1 MLCYEL
7 IIHFD
12 FNPFLR
18 ILSTL
23 SLMNAR
29 KKKKIRMYFLRK
41 KKFISFRMKKK
52 RRCLNDYRWK
62 GQWLDLHA
70 FSFIPSMNL
79 GNSCLW
85 NWCRGDPTSYQ
96 LLTCQYVTNHNVD
109 KKLSSKEIALSDVYT
124 QK

>member
-1 MLCYEL
+1 MKIYSHLCALKKTNKLCTMLCLVCCMLCYEL

-41 KKFISFRMKKK
+41 KKSISFRMKKK
-52 RRCLNDYRWK
+52 D
-62 GQWLDLHA
+62 GA
-70 FSFIPSMNL
+70 
-79 GNSCLW
+79 
-85 NWCRGDPTSYQ
+85 
-96 LLTCQYVTNHNVD
+96 
-109 KKLSSKEIALSDVYT
+109 
-124 QK
+124 